1 MDAIAFPP
9 PPAPFLDE
17 DLDFGDF
24 TFASA
29 PAAPQQQPPAAAFA
43 AFDDDWGDFVASGLG
58 SNDAG
63 ASAPTAAA
71 PSSSSSSWEK
81 PRGPLPLSLF
91 GADDDGGQE
100 EEGPAEPPPTATAP
114 QRAPSFPSNGPGPAD
129 LKDLI
134 AGLYGSQPPPA
145 ADAVPVPQVEAED
158 DQGFGDDDWEFTAAT
173 AEPADQDGGG
183 PGHADGIGKIEV
195 SWRIPRSS
203 SVFDFSVVAQLSLDV
218 WAWEE

>member
-1 MDAIAFPP
+1 MDAVTFPP

-29 PAAPQQQPPAAAFA
+29 PAAAFA

-58 SNDAG
+58 SDAA
-63 ASAPTAAA
+63 ASAPPTAAPAAA
-71 PSSSSSSWEK
+71 PSSSSSWAK

-91 GADDDGGQE
+91 GTAAADGGQE
-100 EEGPAEPPPTATAP
+100 EEEGPAGSPPTATAP
-114 QRAPSFPSNGPGPAD
+114 QRALSFPSNGSGPAD

-134 AGLYGSQPPPA
+134 VGLYGSQPPPA

-158 DQGFGDDDWEFTAAT
+158 DEGFGDDDWEFTAAT
-173 AEPADQDGGG
+173 AEPVDQDGDG

-195 SWRIPRSS
+195 SLPAHCDAFPDPLR
-203 SVFDFSVVAQLSLDV
+203 L
-218 WAWEE
+218 

>member
-17 DLDFGDF
+17 DIDFGDF

-29 PAAPQQQPPAAAFA
+29 PAPAAPQPPVAAFA

-91 GADDDGGQE
+91 GADDDDGQE

-114 QRAPSFPSNGPGPAD
+114 QRAPSFPSDGSGPAD